1 MADAMKIL
9 CPTDGSKAS
18 EKGIDFAINFANNFS
33 NVEVTFLL
41 ITRISADQSDAR
53 YRGAVLVDAAE
64 TQEEMELDSA
74 AKRAKEQGFAN
85 FKLAKAFARRN
96 IAAAILDYGEKEGFE
111 HIIMGSTGRTG
122 VERILIGSVA
132 SEVVA
137 KAHCPVTIVR

>member
-1 MADAMKIL
+1 MAESMKIL
-9 CPTDGSKAS
+9 CPTDGSHAS
-18 EKGIDFAINFANNFS
+18 GKGVDFAINFANNFS
-33 NVEVTFLL
+33 NVEITFLL
-41 ITRISADQSDAR
+41 ITRISADPMDAR
-53 YRGAVLVDAAE
+53 YRGTTLMDAAE
-64 TQEEMELDSA
+64 IQDEMELNSA
-74 AKRAKEQGFAN
+74 AKRAKEGGFAN

-96 IAAAILDYGEKEGFE
+96 IAAAILDYGEKEKFD